1 MSGLSLGNGLTIGG
15 GGSLTIGTTPVLSG
29 TSGYIL
35 YNNAGVLG
43 NLGTTGTAGSVVLS
57 NTPTLVAPILGTPT
71 SATLTFATGLP
82 LTTGVTGN
90 LPVSNLNGGTGA
102 SASTFWRGDGTWAA
116 ADGSLTIGTT
126 PVLSGTSGYILY
138 NNAGVLGNLGTTGT
152 AGSVVLSN
160 TPTLV
165 TPVLGAATGTSLAL
179 GGAIGSTANI
189 RAATSITSAAVVSV
203 DNAAQITPGAG
214 FTSHYYRTVTAVAAG
229 ATGNS
234 FVNHYNA
241 TQGTYSSTVVSQY
254 GFSVSSSLTGAT
266 NNYGFYADLAASGT
280 SRYNFFANGT
290 APNRFNG
297 DLLIYGST
305 AIPAGGTAGSGY
317 KFSSASNFGVFFG
330 SGAPTLSA
338 AKGSLYLRSDGSG
351 VNDRMYVNTNGST
364 TWTAVVT
371 VA

>member
-1 MSGLSLGNGLTIGG
+1 MSGFSLGNGLTIGG
-15 GGSLTIGTTPVLSG
+15 GGSLTIGTTPVLNG
-29 TSGYIL
+29 TTGYVL

-116 ADGSLTIGTT
+116 AGGSLTIGTT
-126 PVLSGTSGYILY
+126 SIASGTTGYVLY

-152 AGSVVLSN
+152 AGSVVLSD

-165 TPVLGAATGTSLAL
+165 TPVLGAATGTSIAL
-179 GGAIGSTANI
+179 GGAIGATANI
-189 RAATSITSAAVVSV
+189 RAATTLTSSTSISI
-203 DNAAQITPGAG
+203 DNAPQVTPGSG
-214 FTSHYYRTVTAVAAG
+214 FSPFYYRSVTSCAAG
-229 ATGNS
+229 ASGNI
-234 FVNHYNA
+234 NIRHYAA
-241 TQGTYSSTVVSQY
+241 TQGTYSSTVLNQY
-254 GFSVSSSLTGAT
+254 GFQADSSLTGAT
-266 NNYGFYADLAASGT
+266 NNYAFYSDLAVSGT
-280 SRYNFFANGT
+280 SRYNFYANGT

-297 DLLIYGST
+297 DLLIYGGT

-330 SGAPTLSA
+330 SGAPTLAA

-351 VNDRMYVNTNGST
+351 VNDRMYVNTNGTT